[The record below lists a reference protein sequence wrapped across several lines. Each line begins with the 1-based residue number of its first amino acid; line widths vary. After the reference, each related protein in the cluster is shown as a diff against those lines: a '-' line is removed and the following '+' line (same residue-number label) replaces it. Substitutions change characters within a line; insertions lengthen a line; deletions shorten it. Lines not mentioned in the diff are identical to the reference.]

1 MPRYNSLILLVCIQ
15 GNLYNFEGNFFPKKK
30 YVTVGVIQVRVKSF
44 VKNPKHKIYATMY

>member
-15 GNLYNFEGNFFPKKK
+15 GNLENFEGNFFPKKK

-44 VKNPKHKIYATMY
+44 VKNPKHKIYDTMY